1 MRDGRK
7 MRCSVMGH
15 SALPTPADV
24 CLSEG
29 AIACQP
35 EHSSQPWSAVDL
47 LFVDLTKKNMY
58 FKNCSRVFQ
67 IFFQLVFSCQ
77 VTGGF

>member
-7 MRCSVMGH
+7 MRCGVMGH

-47 LFVDLTKKNMY
+47 LFVDLTKKTCISRIVPEFFRY
-58 FKNCSRVFQ
+58 F
-67 IFFQLVFSCQ
+67 FSSYS
-77 VTGGF
+77 VAR